1 MNMYKDILVNNE
13 VSENLHKNM
22 IVYGAP
28 GTGKSYKINELKKLY
43 FDTPSLYKR
52 VTFYPS
58 YSYAQFV
65 GSYKPA
71 PAYKQGESNKVKNIF
86 GDIVDEP
93 IINYEYIPGP
103 VLTMILKAISNPE
116 NNYLLIIEEINRGD
130 AASIFGDVFQILDR
144 DSSGDSEYRI
154 ELSNELKHHI
164 QLAMDKEDELK
175 EEIIEQGLY
184 IPKNLFIWA
193 TMNSADQGVTQ
204 LDSAFKRRW
213 DFEYIDIDKNCESI
227 ESEMVTI
234 NGIGN
239 IAWNKFRC
247 VLNDKMLSDNVKED
261 KLIGPFFIKPKDIKN
276 KELFDKAFK
285 YKLLM
290 YLCEDVY
297 RHGKDR
303 LFYESSF
310 SKILKSYEN
319 GEPIFKIDFDN
330 N

>member
-13 VSENLHKNM
+13 VSEKLSKNL

-28 GTGKSYKINELKKLY
+28 GTGKSYKINKLKELY

-52 VTFYPS
+52 VTFYPN

-71 PAYKQGESNKVKNIF
+71 PAYKQGGSNKVKNIL
-86 GDIVDEP
+86 GDMIDEP

-103 VLTMILKAISNPE
+103 LLTMILKAISNPE

-130 AASIFGDVFQILDR
+130 AASIFGDLFQILDR
-144 DSSGDSEYRI
+144 DSSGESEYKI

-164 QLAMDKEDELK
+164 QLAMDEDDELK
-175 EEIIEQGLY
+175 EGIIEQGLY
-184 IPKNLFIWA
+184 IPNNLFIWA

-227 ESEMVTI
+227 ESELVNI

-239 IAWNKFRC
+239 ITWNQFRC
-247 VLNDKMLSDNVKED
+247 ALNEKMLLDNIKED
-261 KLIGPFFIKPKDIKN
+261 KLIGPFFLKSKDIKN

-303 LFYESSF
+303 LFYENSF

-319 GEPIFKIDFDN
+319 GETIFKLDFDKK
-330 N
+330 